1 MASDPRLQ
9 AAIAHWGPRF
19 VANGVVL
26 TDFEEVT
33 ASLKSYDDW
42 CSAWSLRAAHHEQ
55 LGREALS
62 HAHNLTA
69 GECLQR
75 AGVYYHFAAFLFVH
89 DVPQMKTAHMKAV
102 ECRQAAMPYLRPPGE
117 RVRIPYE
124 GAMLTGILRKPAGY
138 DKPPVVVMAVG
149 LDSTKEEG
157 DAYEAPFL
165 ARGMAT
171 LIFEGPGQGEAQY
184 DLPIRGD
191 YEVPV
196 KAVLDFVATRR
207 DLDGARIGM
216 WGVSLG
222 GYYAPRAAA
231 FDKRIKACIALGGPF
246 NWAAAWD
253 GLPEL
258 TREAFRVRSHC
269 KTQAEA
275 KTNAATLSLEGIAHN
290 ITCPIFIVN
299 GRLDR
304 IVPAA
309 DAERLARE
317 VKGEVVLM
325 MIEDGNHIATNRAYR
340 WRSQSADWM
349 AEKLRKCESRA
360 ASRACAPRPSP

>member
-1 MASDPRLQ
+1 MSSDPLLK

-33 ASLKSYDDW
+33 GAMSSYDDW
-42 CSAWSLRAAHHEQ
+42 CHAWSARGAHHEQ
-55 LGREALS
+55 LDREALAGK
-62 HAHNLTA
+62 HFLTA

-75 AGVYYHFAAFLFVH
+75 AGVYYHFASFLFVQ
-89 DVPQMKTAHMKAV
+89 DQAQMKAAHKKQI
-102 ECRQAAMPYLRPPGE
+102 ECRQAALPHLRPAGE
-117 RVRIPYE
+117 RVEIPYE
-124 GAMLTGILRKPAGY
+124 GKTLAGILRKPAGAER
-138 DKPPVVVMAVG
+138 PPVVAMAVG
-149 LDSTKEEG
+149 LDSTKEET

-165 ARGMAT
+165 ARGIAT
-171 LIFEGPGQGEAQY
+171 LVFEGPGQGEAQY
-184 DLPIRGD
+184 DFPIRGD

-196 KAVLDFVATRR
+196 KAALDYIGTRR
-207 DLDGARIGM
+207 DLDAARVGM

-246 NWAAAWD
+246 NFGANWD
-253 GLPEL
+253 NLPDL

-269 KTQAEA
+269 KTGEDAR
-275 KTNAATLSLEGIAHN
+275 KNALTLSLEGITQN

-304 IVPAA
+304 IVPAK

-317 VKGEVVLM
+317 VKGPVELM

-349 AEKLRKCESRA
+349 AEQLG
-360 ASRACAPRPSP
+360 

>member
-1 MASDPRLQ
+1 MTPDAQ
-9 AAIAHWGPRF
+9 VKAAIAHWGPRF
-19 VANGVVL
+19 IANGVVL
-26 TDFEEVT
+26 TDFEEIT
-33 ASLKSYDDW
+33 GSLQSYDQW
-42 CSAWSLRAAHHEQ
+42 CAAWSARAAHHEE
-55 LGREALS
+55 LGRAALKRN
-62 HAHNLTA
+62 HKLTA

-75 AGVYYHFAAFLFVH
+75 AGVYYHFASFLFVH
-89 DVPQMKTAHMKAV
+89 DGPQMKAAHMKGVA
-102 ECRQAAMPYLRPPGE
+102 CRQAALPFLRPPGE
-117 RVRIPYE
+117 RVEIPYQ
-124 GAMLTGILRKPAGY
+124 GKTLPGILRKPAGI
-138 DKPPVVVMAVG
+138 DRPPVVVMAVG

-171 LIFEGPGQGEAQY
+171 LIFDGPGQGESQY
-184 DLPIRGD
+184 DLAIRGD

-196 KAVLDFVATRR
+196 RAVIDYVESRN
-207 DLDGARIGM
+207 DLDAGRVGM

-231 FDKRIKACIALGGPF
+231 FDKRIKACVALGGPF
-246 NWAAAWD
+246 NFGAAWNA
-253 GLPEL
+253 LPEL
-258 TREAFRVRSHC
+258 TREAFRVRSHA
-269 KTQAEA
+269 KTQDEA
-275 KTNAATLSLEGIAHN
+275 RQNALTLSLEGIALN

-317 VKGEVVLM
+317 VKGPIELM

-349 AEKLRKCESRA
+349 AEQLSA
-360 ASRACAPRPSP
+360 VVPAQAGTQ

>member
-1 MASDPRLQ
+1 MATDPRLQ

-33 ASLKSYDDW
+33 GQINNYDEW
-42 CSAWSLRAAHHEQ
+42 CAAWSRRAAHHEE
-55 LGREALS
+55 LGREALKRG
-62 HAHNLTA
+62 HQLTA
-69 GECLQR
+69 GEALQR
-75 AGVYYHFAAFLFVH
+75 AGVYYHFASFLFVN
-89 DVPQMKTAHMKAV
+89 DVPQMKVAHMKAV
-102 ECRQAAMPYLRPPGE
+102 ECRQAALPFLRPPGE
-117 RVRIPYE
+117 RLRIPYE
-124 GAMLTGILRKPAGY
+124 GKMLAGILRKPAGY
-138 DKPPVVVMAVG
+138 GRPAVVVMAVG

-165 ARGMAT
+165 ARGIAT
-171 LIFEGPGQGEAQY
+171 LVFEGPGQGEAQY
-184 DLPIRGD
+184 DFAIRGD

-196 KAVLDFVATRR
+196 KAVLDYIGTRR
-207 DLDGARIGM
+207 DLDAARIGM

-246 NWAAAWD
+246 NWGAAWD

-269 KTQAEA
+269 QTQEEA
-275 KTNAATLSLEGIAHN
+275 RKNALTLSLEGVAQN
-290 ITCPIFIVN
+290 IVCPIFIVN

-304 IVPAA
+304 IIPAK

-317 VKGEVVLM
+317 VKGPVELM

-349 AEKLRKCESRA
+349 KEQLK
-360 ASRACAPRPSP
+360 

>member
-1 MASDPRLQ
+1 MSSDPRLK

-19 VANGVVL
+19 VANGVTL

-33 ASLKSYDDW
+33 GSLKRYDDW
-42 CSAWSLRAAHHEQ
+42 CRAWSERAAHHEQ
-55 LGREALS
+55 LGREALTRGHS
-62 HAHNLTA
+62 LTA

-89 DVPQMKTAHMKAV
+89 DAPQMKAAHMKAV
-102 ECRQAAMPYLRPPGE
+102 ECRQAALPHLRPPGE
-117 RVRIPYE
+117 RVTIPYE
-124 GAMLTGILRKPAGY
+124 GKMLAGILRKPPGY

-149 LDSTKEEG
+149 LDSNKEET

-165 ARGMAT
+165 ARGLAT
-171 LIFEGPGQGEAQY
+171 LVFEGPGQGEAQY
-184 DLPIRGD
+184 DFAIRGD
-191 YEVPV
+191 YEVPA
-196 KAVLDFVATRR
+196 KAVIDYVATRH
-207 DLDGARIGM
+207 DLDASRVGM

-231 FDKRIKACIALGGPF
+231 FDKRIQACIALGGPF
-246 NWAAAWD
+246 DFGAAWE

-258 TREAFRVRSHC
+258 TREAFRVRSQC
-269 KTQAEA
+269 ETQDEA
-275 KTNAATLSLEGIAHN
+275 RKNAAMLSLVGVAGN
-290 ITCPIFIVN
+290 IICPIFIVN
-299 GRLDR
+299 GRRDR

-317 VKGEVVLM
+317 VKGPVALM

-349 AEKLRKCESRA
+349 AEQLR
-360 ASRACAPRPSP
+360 

>member
-1 MASDPRLQ
+1 
-9 AAIAHWGPRF
+9 
-19 VANGVVL
+19 
-26 TDFEEVT
+26 
-33 ASLKSYDDW
+33 
-42 CSAWSLRAAHHEQ
+42 
-55 LGREALS
+55 
-62 HAHNLTA
+62 
-69 GECLQR
+69 
-75 AGVYYHFAAFLFVH
+75 
-89 DVPQMKTAHMKAV
+89 
-102 ECRQAAMPYLRPPGE
+102 
-117 RVRIPYE
+117 
-124 GAMLTGILRKPAGY
+124 
-138 DKPPVVVMAVG
+138 MAVG

-165 ARGMAT
+165 ARGIAT

-184 DLPIRGD
+184 DFPIRGD

-196 KAVLDFVATRR
+196 KFVIDFVEKRSDLDATR
-207 DLDGARIGM
+207 LGM

-246 NWAAAWD
+246 NWGANWD

-258 TREAFRVRSHC
+258 TRQAFRVRSHC
-269 KTQAEA
+269 KTPEEA
-275 KTNAATLSLEGIAHN
+275 RKNANTLSLKGVAQN
-290 ITCPIFIVN
+290 ITCPLFIVN

-304 IVPAA
+304 IVPAK

-317 VKGEVVLM
+317 AKGPVELM

-349 AEKLRKCESRA
+349 KERLGE
-360 ASRACAPRPSP
+360 PRHPLMPA

>member
-1 MASDPRLQ
+1 MSSDPLVK
-9 AAIAHWGPRF
+9 AAVAHWGPRF

-26 TDFEEVT
+26 TDFEELT
-33 ASLKSYDDW
+33 GSLLSYNDW
-42 CSAWSLRAAHHEQ
+42 CRVWSERAAHHAA
-55 LGREALS
+55 LGRAALERG
-62 HAHNLTA
+62 HKLTA

-75 AGVYYHFAAFLFVH
+75 AGVYYHFASFLFVH
-89 DVPQMKTAHMKAV
+89 DVPQMKVAHMKAV
-102 ECRQAAMPYLRPPGE
+102 ECRQAALPYLRPPGE
-117 RVRIPYE
+117 RVLIPYE
-124 GAMLTGILRKPAGY
+124 GKTLAGVLRKPAGY
-138 DKPPVVVMAVG
+138 DKPPVVAMAVG

-184 DLPIRGD
+184 DFAIRGD

-196 KAVLDFVATRR
+196 KAVLDYVETRH
-207 DLDGARIGM
+207 DLDASRIGM

-231 FDKRIKACIALGGPF
+231 FEKRIKACIALGGPF
-246 NWAAAWD
+246 NWAEAWD

-269 KTQAEA
+269 ATQEEA
-275 KTNAATLSLEGIAHN
+275 KKNAATLTLEGIAQK

-299 GRLDR
+299 GRQDR

-317 VKGEVVLM
+317 VKGPVELM

-349 AEKLRKCESRA
+349 GEKLK
-360 ASRACAPRPSP
+360 